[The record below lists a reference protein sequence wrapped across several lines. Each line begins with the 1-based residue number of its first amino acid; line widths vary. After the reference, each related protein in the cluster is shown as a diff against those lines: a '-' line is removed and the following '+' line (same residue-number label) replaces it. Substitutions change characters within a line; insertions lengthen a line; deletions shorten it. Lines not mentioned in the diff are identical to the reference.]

1 MALTSNQILSVLDIV
16 QNFNLLNTSAPY
28 NYENLQDVTDWA
40 SIGVT
45 SGAGD
50 TVKTIFQLVDPTGT
64 IIYQN
69 TGYVSNS
76 YASPDTTLS
85 SLTTTNKTLNVF
97 TGTQIPV
104 TGIYTVNVKVE
115 VTLFGQSAVTASTSF
130 TCTLA
135 DGFAPL
141 VPQTSG
147 PQPVGGNT
155 QTYPPV
161 LTLTLQETYNCD
173 QATFTSTDVTNYTA
187 PTGWSIGTITK
198 THVTTPPL
206 GSKRTDG
213 VTAQSAV
220 SSSATQNYLTGPN
233 NPLWTGGY
241 QSSLS
246 VVAAYID
253 TNGNACSIQGIVYSD
268 TTVSCDNNYCKL
280 ECVMDDLMQDLT
292 EAILVGNQVAIL
304 KLEKRVSLGTIFF
317 QRIIQ
322 ANLCGNTVKA
332 QQYTTQFYQFTGG
345 GNCSC
350 SHCNDTAPGPVI
362 PTSQTTGPT
371 GATGPQGPQG
381 AQGPTGA
388 TGAAGENGGGLI
400 FSGPLVAG
408 VIDSVA
414 TTTNGS
420 YETLSSFTTDH
431 TDQLKNLV
439 NVGDSIKV
447 YACFNLTDNPM
458 TGPIPMQLLI
468 NGTGLS
474 NLGLTGLFSVTNANA
489 SQVEM
494 ISEIILKDD
503 TSGAMKI
510 RVNSTINVWSKGSF
524 GDSILYQSKL
534 TPFDLG
540 GATVDFSTEDY
551 TVSAQANSVTI
562 GDASLQIY
570 QAEKLTTV

>member
-1 MALTSNQILSVLDIV
+1 MKPTRFVVLCC
-16 QNFNLLNTSAPY
+16 F
-28 NYENLQDVTDWA
+28 
-40 SIGVT
+40 
-45 SGAGD
+45 
-50 TVKTIFQLVDPTGT
+50 
-64 IIYQN
+64 

-241 QSSLS
+241 QSSLA
-246 VVAAYID
+246 VVATYTD
-253 TNGNACSIQGIVYSD
+253 TNGNTCSIQGIVYSD

-304 KLEKRVSLGTIFF
+304 KLEKRVLLGTIFF

-381 AQGPTGA
+381 AQGPTGQ

-408 VIDSVA
+408 VIASVP

-420 YETLSSFTTDH
+420 YETLSSFSTDH
-431 TDQLKNLV
+431 TNDAKNLV
-439 NVGDSIKV
+439 NVGDTIKLSAI
-447 YACFNLTDNPM
+447 YKLTDSP
-458 TGPIPMQLLI
+458 TEVFIFEQLLI

-474 NLGLTGLFSVTNANA
+474 NISLVETSTGNA
-489 SQVEM
+489 SDTQIEFNT
-494 ISEIILKDD
+494 EIVLKDD
-503 TSGAMKI
+503 SAGAMYL
-510 RVNSTINVWSKGSF
+510 RVTSTVIAYQLGS
-524 GDSILYQSKL
+524 GTYDSVGRVLRKQVTDI
-534 TPFDLG
+534 G
-540 GATVDFSTEDY
+540 GATVDFSANDY
-551 TVSAQANSVTI
+551 TISAQAKSVAT
-562 GDASLQIY
+562 GDISLQIY
-570 QAEKLTTV
+570 QAEKLTAI